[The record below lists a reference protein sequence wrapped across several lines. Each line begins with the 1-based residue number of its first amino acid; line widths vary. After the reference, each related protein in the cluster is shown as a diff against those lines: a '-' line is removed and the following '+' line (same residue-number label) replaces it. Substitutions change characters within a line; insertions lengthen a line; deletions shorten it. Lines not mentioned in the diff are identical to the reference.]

1 MIDVKQT
8 VVRKAWSWN
17 PVRNTWLIF
26 QCGARFMLRG
36 SWKLR
41 SLPPVFTD
49 EILERLLCR
58 GEPQWQGAGWRPRA
72 LGHPGLRINQWKTD
86 RSRWDLGSCVEDPE

>member
-41 SLPPVFTD
+41 SLPPVFMD
-49 EILERLLCR
+49 EILECLLHR
-58 GEPQWQGAGWRPRA
+58 GELRWQA
-72 LGHPGLRINQWKTD
+72 LGG
-86 RSRWDLGSCVEDPE
+86 DPERSDTWACA

>member
-49 EILERLLCR
+49 EILERLLC
-58 GEPQWQGAGWRPRA
+58 
-72 LGHPGLRINQWKTD
+72 
-86 RSRWDLGSCVEDPE
+86 

>member
-1 MIDVKQT
+1 MIDVNQT

-49 EILERLLCR
+49 EILEHLLRR
-58 GEPQWQGAGWRPRA
+58 GELQWQA
-72 LGHPGLRINQWKTD
+72 LGG
-86 RSRWDLGSCVEDPE
+86 DPECLDTRACA